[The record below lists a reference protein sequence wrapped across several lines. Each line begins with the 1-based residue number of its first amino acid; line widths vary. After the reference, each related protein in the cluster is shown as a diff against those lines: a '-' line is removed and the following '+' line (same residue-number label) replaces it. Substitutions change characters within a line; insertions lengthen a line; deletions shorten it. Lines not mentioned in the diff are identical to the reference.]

1 VAGEAGPGGSGL
13 RPCRTALALFFAPLA
28 LGILAGVMVS
38 DHVLAAVERARREQR
53 REAEKRLTRVTSYAE
68 AANAEARW
76 FVWQSAVHGRVL
88 EWVYDGGATAN
99 VRN

>member
-1 VAGEAGPGGSGL
+1 MTPCKAGAV
-13 RPCRTALALFFAPLA
+13 LFFAPLA
-28 LGILAGVMVS
+28 IGILAGIMVS
-38 DHVLAAVERARREQR
+38 DHVLAAVERAQRERRRE
-53 REAEKRLTRVTSYAE
+53 EEKRLTRDILYTD

-76 FVWQSAVHGRVL
+76 FIWSTAVHGRVL